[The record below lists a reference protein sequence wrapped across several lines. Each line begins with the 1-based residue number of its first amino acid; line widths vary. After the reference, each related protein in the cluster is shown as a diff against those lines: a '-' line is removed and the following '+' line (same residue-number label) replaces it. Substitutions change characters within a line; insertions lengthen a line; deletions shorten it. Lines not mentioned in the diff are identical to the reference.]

1 MITLTALGSAIPRPF
16 ELRKTARRRPELAE
30 SAHSGRLRVAD
41 RQRRTKEEE
50 MGWNSA
56 AVQTW
61 AVTLASL
68 LLGDGWRASTS
79 LAFVWVYIYT
89 EKMDG

>member
-1 MITLTALGSAIPRPF
+1 
-16 ELRKTARRRPELAE
+16 
-30 SAHSGRLRVAD
+30 
-41 RQRRTKEEE
+41 